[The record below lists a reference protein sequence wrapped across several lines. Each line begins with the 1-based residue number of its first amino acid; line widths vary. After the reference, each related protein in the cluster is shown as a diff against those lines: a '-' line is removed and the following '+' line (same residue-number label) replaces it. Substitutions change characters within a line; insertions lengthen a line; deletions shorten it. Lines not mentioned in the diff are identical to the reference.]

1 MFNLKLINI
10 TNHNQQKSRKLNFM
24 KVIVKN
30 QAVSFN

>member
-10 TNHNQQKSRKLNFM
+10 TNHNQQKSRELSFM
-24 KVIVKN
+24 KVNIKN